1 MTKLISF
8 STKEQSRV
16 GHVDTSGPNEDD
28 PRWTGEKLQEEVG
41 EKGDEDW
48 GGRGRNLE
56 SGLMGQIARDCRVK
70 GKERARGQMKE
81 MCAPRAKAR
90 QGNGKTD
97 GGKFGGYWGGA

>member
-28 PRWTGEKLQEEVG
+28 PKMDGEKLEEEVG

-48 GGRGRNLE
+48 EGVDE
-56 SGLMGQIARDCRVK
+56 IW
-70 GKERARGQMKE
+70 RA
-81 MCAPRAKAR
+81 
-90 QGNGKTD
+90 D
-97 GGKFGGYWGGA
+97 